1 MNKKYVLFGIIV
13 LAVIAIYVYRN
24 QPKKNET
31 STIVN
36 TDKTATYNCP
46 KGKFI
51 KATFHLPEDKT
62 VDIVLSDGR
71 KITVTHTISGSGA
84 RYANKDESFVFW
96 NKGDTAF
103 TEEKGKTTYDNCVTS
118 NNDTSTSLANPASVN
133 CGKVG
138 GNLVIQKNQ
147 DGSEYGMCY
156 FGKNKGCEEWAL
168 FRGECPVGGKQL

>member
-24 QPKKNET
+24 QPKKIET

-36 TDKTATYNCP
+36 TDKTAIYNCP
-46 KGKFI
+46 KGKYI
-51 KATFHLPEDKT
+51 KATFHLPGDQS
-62 VDIVLSDGR
+62 VDIILSDGR
-71 KITVTHTISGSGA
+71 SMSLPHTISGSGA
-84 RYANKDESFVFW
+84 RYANADESFVFW

-103 TEEKGKTTYDNCVTS
+103 TEEKGKTTYDNCVTTES
-118 NNDTSTSLANPASVN
+118 DTTTTLANPASVN

-138 GNLVIQKNQ
+138 GNLVIQKNP

-168 FRGECPVGGKQL
+168 FRGECPVGGEQL